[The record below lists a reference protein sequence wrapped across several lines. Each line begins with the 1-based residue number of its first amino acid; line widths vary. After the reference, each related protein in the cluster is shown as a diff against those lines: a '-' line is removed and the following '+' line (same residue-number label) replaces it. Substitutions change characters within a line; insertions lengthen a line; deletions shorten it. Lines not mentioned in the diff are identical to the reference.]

1 VLAVNQPMSARSIEP
16 IGIDLVQNVPI
27 ATFEINKQSVRAAI
41 DTGARTCYALA
52 EHLDALPKVG
62 EQEDFYPGVGR
73 FTTSVHQVKLCLSGS
88 PITSEVAKLP
98 ASLGGVLSKF
108 GIEFIVGNNILL
120 KDGFRINYA
129 EKKLVFL

>member
-1 VLAVNQPMSARSIEP
+1 
-16 IGIDLVQNVPI
+16 
-27 ATFEINKQSVRAAI
+27 
-41 DTGARTCYALA
+41 
-52 EHLDALPKVG
+52 
-62 EQEDFYPGVGR
+62 
-73 FTTSVHQVKLCLSGS
+73 
-88 PITSEVAKLP
+88 VAKLP